1 MLCCA
6 SLSLL
11 LSLAG
16 SGPAPAQEAPAPSAA
31 EAARH
36 ATGVC
41 PPFQLRNAAGEVVD
55 PVAGVNAGDPYS
67 PKQTCGACHN
77 YALITEGYHF
87 MQGKGEP
94 LSPRLESLYR
104 WVLSPGDYGGRW

>member
-1 MLCCA
+1 MLSCA
-6 SLSLL
+6 GLSLF
-11 LSLAG
+11 LSLVG
-16 SGPAPAQEAPAPSAA
+16 PSGAPAQEALSQAPA
-31 EAARH
+31 EAVRR

-55 PVAGVNAGDPYS
+55 PVAGANADDPYS
-67 PKQTCGACHN
+67 PRQTCGACHN